1 MITVSVQSNSNVL
14 SMSITHDECFETMEL
29 DDVLDKIQDVYSYIF
44 YRKDKEI
51 RFTMENHW
59 IETCADENNIL
70 VYYHSPDIMFE
81 RICTRYEIKYF
92 DDDTIYLHCFY
103 RDRLV
108 SSVKLM

>member
-1 MITVSVQSNSNVL
+1 MITVSVRSNSNVL
-14 SMSITHDECFETMEL
+14 SMSINHDECFETMEL

-70 VYYHSPDIMFE
+70 VYYHSHDIMFE
-81 RICTRYEIKYF
+81 RICTRYEIKFF
-92 DDDTIYLHCFY
+92 DDDAINLLCFY

-108 SSVKLM
+108 SFVKLM

>member
-1 MITVSVQSNSNVL
+1 MSV
-14 SMSITHDECFETMEL
+14 THDECFELVEL
-29 DDVLDKIQDVYSYIF
+29 DDVLDKIQNVYRDIF

-103 RDRLV
+103 GDRLV
-108 SSVKLM
+108 SSVKIM